1 MAPYLN
7 LLLLALPVLATESI
21 PAPAPAPSPQ
31 VVHYV
36 LDSKPGDLEV
46 MVFYDREALAAA
58 ISHDHVVTP
67 TRFTGSVDYDAN
79 NPASCDVKIV
89 LFVSDLVVDAT
100 NARSKYKLPDTTS
113 DGNKASIRKNML
125 ASNQLNASAFDKVSF
140 TSSSCAP
147 SGDQVLVKGALSI
160 RGMSHNVN
168 VPMTIAA
175 NGETF
180 SASGNFTAQHSDFG
194 MSPYTAM
201 LGALKNAPKLG
212 FHINVSGRAK

>member
-21 PAPAPAPSPQ
+21 PAPAPSPQ
-31 VVHYV
+31 AVHYV

-89 LFVSDLVVDAT
+89 LFVSDLVVDAA
-100 NARSKYKLPDTTS
+100 NARSRYDLPDTTS
-113 DGNKASIRKNML
+113 DGNKASIKKNML
-125 ASNQLNASAFDKVSF
+125 ASAQLNASTFDKVSF

-160 RGMSHNVN
+160 HGLSHNVN
-168 VPMTIAA
+168 VPMTIEA

-180 SASGNFTAQHSDFG
+180 SASGHFTAQHSDFG
-194 MSPYTAM
+194 MNPFTAM
-201 LGALKNAPKLG
+201 LGALKNAPKLA

>member
-21 PAPAPAPSPQ
+21 PAPAPSPQ
-31 VVHYV
+31 PVHYV

-67 TRFTGSVDYDAN
+67 TRFTGSVDYDVN

-113 DGNKASIRKNML
+113 DANKATIKKNML
-125 ASNQLNASAFDKVSF
+125 ASNQLNASAFNRVEFK
-140 TSSSCAP
+140 SSSCTP
-147 SGDQVLVKGALSI
+147 SGGQVFVKGALSI
-160 RGMSHNVN
+160 HGFSHNVN
-168 VPMTIAA
+168 VPMTIQA
-175 NGETF
+175 NGKTF
-180 SASGNFTAQHSDFG
+180 SASGRFTAQHSDFG
-194 MSPYTAM
+194 MDPYTAM
-201 LGALKNAPKLG
+201 FGALKNAPKLA